1 MGFLGLAV
9 PHKDFGS
16 KTWCLLSKEALDSP
30 GTALVPENQMF
41 IYVCTHLCALIYYV
55 KKWVSGA
62 KYLRQKVIVNAVTL
76 CVGAYMSL
84 PGQKCRLFWLSSPSF
99 TADSDGLG

>member
-41 IYVCTHLCALIYYV
+41 IYVHSFMCLDILREKMGFWCKVPAAEGYSQCCDSLCWSLYV
-55 KKWVSGA
+55 ASWTEV
-62 KYLRQKVIVNAVTL
+62 
-76 CVGAYMSL
+76 
-84 PGQKCRLFWLSSPSF
+84 
-99 TADSDGLG
+99 

>member
-1 MGFLGLAV
+1 MGFLGVAV

-41 IYVCTHLCALIYYV
+41 ICALIYYV
-55 KKWVSGA
+55 KKWVSGP